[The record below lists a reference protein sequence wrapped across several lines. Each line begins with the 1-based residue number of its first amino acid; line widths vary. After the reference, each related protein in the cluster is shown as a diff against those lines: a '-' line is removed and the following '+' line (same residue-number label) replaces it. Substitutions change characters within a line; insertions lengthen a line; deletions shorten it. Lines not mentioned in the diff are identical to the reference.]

1 MNLEK
6 SILLVDDHLIVRK
19 GIELILVGA
28 FPKTTIYNAE
38 NYDEA
43 IEIIKAVKLDLI
55 ILDININGVENIK
68 IMSEIKAIQEKVKIL
83 IFSSHE
89 ESQYGLRYVQKGADG
104 YLNKFCD
111 ENKIISVVN
120 EIFEKGSSYSDNIKE
135 KLNMQSGK
143 KYFSNSIDSLSNR
156 EFEVAQLL
164 INGYGNLEIS
174 NKLNV
179 QMSTV
184 STYKNRVFEKLN
196 VTNVVALS
204 NIFKEFIN

>member
-1 MNLEK
+1 
-6 SILLVDDHLIVRK
+6 
-19 GIELILVGA
+19 
-28 FPKTTIYNAE
+28 
-38 NYDEA
+38 
-43 IEIIKAVKLDLI
+43 
-55 ILDININGVENIK
+55 
-68 IMSEIKAIQEKVKIL
+68 
-83 IFSSHE
+83 
-89 ESQYGLRYVQKGADG
+89 
-104 YLNKFCD
+104 
-111 ENKIISVVN
+111 
-120 EIFEKGSSYSDNIKE
+120 
-135 KLNMQSGK
+135 MQSGK